1 MLTYDMYIA
10 EDINIGGMSVLT
22 FFFDG
27 RLQWQYSSSKFMP
40 HITS

>member
-1 MLTYDMYIA
+1 MYIA

-27 RLQWQYSSSKFMP
+27 RLQ
-40 HITS
+40 